1 MTVVRRYIW
10 KDDVFDTGIR
20 GESVRD
26 YELTDGGRG
35 LRVTTWTLFAELDPP
50 RQTVDVARPR
60 LGFFLHSR
68 DRGRRGA
75 GARGH
80 GIAVAP
86 ARSRGV
92 AATPSP
98 RNRRVPRRR
107 DSRRR
112 GISTS
117 RPRRRRDSRVS
128 TEYPRPIRCVAA
140 TLVAAEYP
148 RSARAAQVMVFE
160 KTDAPLAGDD
170 DDATKESSSSSSSS
184 DDES

>member
-92 AATPSP
+92 AATRLRGIGASHVAATLVAAEYPHRPAAASPRLSSP
-98 RNRRVPRRR
+98 RN
-107 DSRRR
+107 
-112 GISTS
+112 
-117 RPRRRRDSRVS
+117 
-128 TEYPRPIRCVAA
+128 YPRPIRCVAA
-140 TLVAAEYP
+140 TLVAAESP
-148 RSARAAQVMVFE
+148 RSARSAQVMVFE